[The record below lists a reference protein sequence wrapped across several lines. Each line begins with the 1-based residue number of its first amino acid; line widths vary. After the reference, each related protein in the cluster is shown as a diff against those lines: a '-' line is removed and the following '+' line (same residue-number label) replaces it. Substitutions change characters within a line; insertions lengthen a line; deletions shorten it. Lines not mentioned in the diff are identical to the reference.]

1 MRSVRRTSVIPFH
14 KKERSNFQEK
24 MNKKKDFTRKKEMG
38 EARRK
43 KAYIVKLVTF
53 FLGLLTIFDMENS
66 SGTKLN

>member
-1 MRSVRRTSVIPFH
+1 
-14 KKERSNFQEK
+14 